1 MNEVIRNLL
10 TRRSV
15 RSFTEE
21 HIKREDLD
29 LIIKTALY
37 APSGCN
43 MQTWQFTVVTDRLKI
58 QRLAAAVGKAL
69 GREGY
74 DFYSPDVL
82 IIPTNERESRWGMED
97 DACALENIFLA
108 AHSLGIGSVWINQL
122 RGICDEPEISRHT
135 QRVENPGRPCDIW
148 PCRLGVC
155 RF

>member
-97 DACALENIFLA
+97 DARC
-108 AHSLGIGSVWINQL
+108 V
-122 RGICDEPEISRHT
+122 
-135 QRVENPGRPCDIW
+135 
-148 PCRLGVC
+148 
-155 RF
+155 